1 MEETNAQD
9 TNTSEQASTEEVKV
23 EAKPL
28 EQPAKTA
35 AESKAEQKPRQ
46 RKAKPVADKSEQES
60 ATNEHVAAPS
70 EQADVHAQAKQ
81 QETANTERHEQND
94 VTEVVSAELSES
106 QNDDENKEGR
116 TRSRRSPRHLR
127 AAGQR
132 RRRQDTPEKG
142 QAAAFVP
149 VADQAAAEYEAE
161 LKAKSSSD
169 IDVQEGVQQ
178 EANTVETQLSP
189 EAVTE
194 DNAPAAEVTVSETHT
209 DAEQHV
215 ETKPAEAQVDENA
228 AQEAEPV
235 KEVEASTAEAP
246 LQQAA
251 QPETSASAD
260 EVVAEAVEAM
270 PQEAAKE
277 VKAEPIAD
285 TVEAEQV
292 ESTEEKVEA
301 ETAVVEEAQASD
313 TEATPE
319 VQEPA
324 AEAPAT
330 EAVEE
335 TTAAET
341 VTESSTEDT
350 PVAETVEAP
359 TQQVVNSNSVQSRIR
374 FNQTAAAPMTKAQ
387 SVIED
392 VVVETP
398 SAMPHEQRQTVANSG
413 SGVGSKSPTG
423 RASADMASPA
433 QVD

>member
-1 MEETNAQD
+1 M
-9 TNTSEQASTEEVKV
+9 KV
-23 EAKPL
+23 EEKTL

-35 AESKAEQKPRQ
+35 AEPKAEQKPRQ

-60 ATNEHVAAPS
+60 ATNEQVAAPS

-106 QNDDENKEGR
+106 QIDDENKEGR

-178 EANTVETQLSP
+178 EASTVETQSSP
-189 EAVTE
+189 ETVTE
-194 DNAPAAEVTVSETHT
+194 DNTPAAEATVSETHT
-209 DAEQHV
+209 NAEQDV
-215 ETKPAEAQVDENA
+215 AAKPAEAQVDENE
-228 AQEAEPV
+228 AQEIEPAN
-235 KEVEASTAEAP
+235 EVEATTAEAP
-246 LQQAA
+246 MQQAA
-251 QPETSASAD
+251 QPETPASAD
-260 EVVAEAVEAM
+260 EVVAEEVEAAQ
-270 PQEAAKE
+270 PEEAKV

-301 ETAVVEEAQASD
+301 EAETAVVEETQDSD
-313 TEATPE
+313 AEATPE

-324 AEAPAT
+324 VETQAT
-330 EAVEE
+330 EAVVE
-335 TTAAET
+335 TTAAEA
-341 VTESSTEDT
+341 VTESSSEET
-350 PVAETVEAP
+350 PAANTIEAP
-359 TQQVVNSNSVQSRIR
+359 TQQVVNGNSVQSRVR

-398 SAMPHEQRQTVANSG
+398 SAMPHELRQAVANSG
-413 SGVGSKSPTG
+413 LGVGSKSPTG
-423 RASADMASPA
+423 RASAEMASPA